1 MEPLP
6 IKKKHVMCLKVDR
19 KVKKKKKKEIGEEQ
33 DGRNRM
39 VPKKFPEIPRNFL
52 DLQLFRES
60 HWFSELEFQ
69 VLLAINLEF
78 LGIFGNFWEFL
89 GISGNFWEFL
99 GISGNF

>member
-6 IKKKHVMCLKVDR
+6 IKKKHGMCLKVDR

-60 HWFSELEFQ
+60 HWFSELEF
-69 VLLAINLEF
+69 
-78 LGIFGNFWEFL
+78 LGIPRNF
-89 GISGNFWEFL
+89 
-99 GISGNF
+99 